1 MREWNIQIIKAIGI
15 NGRIPVS
22 RVQAFFQSFV
32 VFFRFQDCHEFEL
45 VSHIA
50 GDQIHGAA
58 CVGIFVGDNAA
69 MQTGMDGWL
78 GGVLIF
84 CMNSHLPFARLM
96 FLLFDVAIAVVSFPV
111 PAWSQVHFAILQRV
125 LARSDLLFSLSIG
138 DGPEQ

>member
-1 MREWNIQIIKAIGI
+1 LQLNE
-15 NGRIPVS
+15 RIHVDL
-22 RVQAFFQSFV
+22 RVQAVFQSSV
-32 VFFRFQDCHEFEL
+32 VFFRFQECHELEL
-45 VSHIA
+45 LFLIA

-69 MQTGMDGWL
+69 MQTEMHDWEECGFL
-78 GGVLIF
+78 YE
-84 CMNSHLPFARLM
+84 MNSHFLFARL
-96 FLLFDVAIAVVSFPV
+96 FLLYDVAIAVVSFPV